1 MLFGLQKKTRDEMAE
16 SGIPGVRVADTIT
29 KLSNEDRG
37 LVIVAASHGGVYPGY
52 IAAAG
57 KCRGVILNDAG
68 LGKDKSGIGSLG
80 YLDNLAIA
88 AATVGHE
95 TARIGD
101 GADMIGHGRLTHV
114 NRAAAVL
121 GCQVGMA
128 CAEAARLMTRAD
140 IPAAAPPEHAEDRF
154 LLRDGPIPVWGI
166 DSNSLVRPE
175 DKGTIVVTGS
185 HGAIL
190 GGRPETAI
198 RVDALAAV
206 YHDAG
211 VGKDRSG
218 ISRLAALDPRGI
230 AAATVDGNTAR
241 IGDARSIWASGRISH
256 INETAAKWGAK
267 VGMSVPDFADIA
279 TAHATTTK

>member
-1 MLFGLQKKTRDEMAE
+1 
-16 SGIPGVRVADTIT
+16 
-29 KLSNEDRG
+29 
-37 LVIVAASHGGVYPGY
+37 
-52 IAAAG
+52 
-57 KCRGVILNDAG
+57 
-68 LGKDKSGIGSLG
+68 
-80 YLDNLAIA
+80 
-88 AATVGHE
+88 
-95 TARIGD
+95 
-101 GADMIGHGRLTHV
+101 
-114 NRAAAVL
+114 
-121 GCQVGMA
+121 
-128 CAEAARLMTRAD
+128 
-140 IPAAAPPEHAEDRF
+140 
-154 LLRDGPIPVWGI
+154 LRDGPIPVWGI

-211 VGKDRSG
+211 VGKDKAG

-230 AAATVDGNTAR
+230 AGATVDGNTAR

-256 INETAAKWGAK
+256 INKTAAQWGAK
-267 VGMSVPDFADIA
+267 VGMSVPGFADIA

>member
-1 MLFGLQKKTRDEMAE
+1 MAE

-29 KLSNEDRG
+29 KLSSEDRG
-37 LVIVAASHGGVYPGY
+37 LVIVAASHGGVYPGF

-57 KCRGVILNDAG
+57 KARGVILNDAG
-68 LGKDKSGIGSLG
+68 LGLDDAGIGSLA
-80 YLDNLAIA
+80 YLDNLGSA
-88 AATVGHE
+88 AAVVGHE

-101 GADMIGHGRLTHV
+101 GTDMIAHGRLTHV
-114 NRAAAVL
+114 NRAASAL
-121 GCQVGMA
+121 GCAIGMA
-128 CAEAARLMTRAD
+128 CAEAAAMMTKAD
-140 IPAAAPPEHAEDRF
+140 IPTATPPEHEEDRF
-154 LLRDGPIPVWGI
+154 LLREGPIPVWGI

-198 RVDALAAV
+198 RVDALAAI

-211 VGKDRSG
+211 VGKDKAG

-230 AAATVDGNTAR
+230 AAATVDGNSAR
-241 IGDARSIWASGRISH
+241 IGDARSIWATGRISH

-267 VGMSVPDFADIA
+267 IGMSVPDFADIA
-279 TAHATTTK
+279 TAEASKTK